1 MVSLLITGDNPTT
14 ANLDAVR
21 MGIWGRIALLIRENI
36 AQLVRQALSEAQTD
50 DALPS
55 VAVDEVAIERPQ
67 NPEHGDFASSLP
79 LKLARPM
86 RMNPLQIA
94 ERIAERIP
102 HDGLL
107 QSASAARPGFI
118 NFALSQD
125 WLQRQVDTIR
135 RAGGAFGSL
144 DAGGGQRVQ
153 IEFVSANPVGPL
165 HIAHARGGVIGSA
178 LANVL
183 QAAGYDVTREYY
195 FNDAGAQIGHFSRTL
210 LARYKQQC
218 GISAE
223 VPPDGYRAEYMI
235 DLAAE
240 IHAEQGDAL
249 LALPEPDALQT
260 LGEIGI
266 AKFMARIRQDL
277 QALRIDYDEW
287 FNEVTLFADGQFER
301 AMALLRERGYITERE
316 GAVWFASTALGDEKD
331 KVMVRSNGVPTYFAS
346 DVAYHY
352 NKFFERGFDK
362 VVNIWGADHQGH
374 ALFMKALVAALGM
387 PSDKLKLIINQLVTL
402 KRGGETVRLS
412 KRSGDIITLR
422 EVVDEVGADA
432 CRYFFLSRAA
442 DSQMDFDL
450 ELAKRQSQEN
460 PVYYIQYA
468 HARIAGILR
477 LAAER
482 GIDHADG
489 DLSLLTHPT
498 ELALIR
504 KMLTLPEMIDMMAR
518 NFEAH
523 HLPHYAYETATAFHL
538 FYQNCRVVSGV
549 EDEAEL
555 SKARIKL
562 AEAAKITL
570 ARCLTLMTMDAPE
583 SM

>member
-1 MVSLLITGDNPTT
+1 M
-14 ANLDAVR
+14 
-21 MGIWGRIALLIRENI
+21 LIRENI
-36 AQLVRQALSEAQTD
+36 AHLVRQALTDAQTA

-94 ERIAERIP
+94 EQIAERIP
-102 HDGLL
+102 SDGLL

-118 NFALSQD
+118 NFALSQA
-125 WLQRQVDTIR
+125 WLQRQVDAIR
-135 RAGGAFGSL
+135 QAGDAFGSI

-178 LANVL
+178 LANAL

-218 GISAE
+218 GVSAE
-223 VPPDGYRAEYMI
+223 VPPDGYHAEYMI

-249 LALPEPDALQT
+249 LAMPEADALQS
-260 LGEIGI
+260 LGAIGI

-277 QALRIDYDEW
+277 QAIRIDYDEW

-331 KVMVRSNGVPTYFAS
+331 KVMVRGNGIPTYFAS

-387 PSDKLKLIINQLVTL
+387 PPDKLKLIINQLVTL
-402 KRGGETVRLS
+402 KRGGETVRIS

-489 DLSLLTHPT
+489 DLSLLTHPA

-555 SKARIKL
+555 SKARLKL

-570 ARCLTLMTMDAPE
+570 ARCLTLMIMDAPE

>member
-1 MVSLLITGDNPTT
+1 M
-14 ANLDAVR
+14 
-21 MGIWGRIALLIRENI
+21 LIRENI
-36 AQLVRQALSEAQTD
+36 AHLVKQALTDAQAD

-102 HDGLL
+102 ADGLL

-118 NFALSQD
+118 NFALSQA

-135 RAGGAFGSL
+135 QAGDAFGSI

-153 IEFVSANPVGPL
+153 VEFVSANPVGPL

-178 LANVL
+178 LANAL

-218 GISAE
+218 GVSAE
-223 VPPDGYRAEYMI
+223 VPSDGYHAEYMI

-260 LGEIGI
+260 LGAIGI

-352 NKFFERGFDK
+352 NKFFERKFDK

-387 PSDKLKLIINQLVTL
+387 PPDKIKLIINQLVTL
-402 KRGGETVRLS
+402 KRGGETVRIS

-482 GIDHADG
+482 GIDHSDG
-489 DLSLLTHPT
+489 DLSLLTHPA

-555 SKARIKL
+555 SKARLKL

-570 ARCLTLMTMDAPE
+570 ARCLSLMIMDAPE

>member
-1 MVSLLITGDNPTT
+1 M
-14 ANLDAVR
+14 
-21 MGIWGRIALLIRENI
+21 LIRENI
-36 AQLVRQALSEAQTD
+36 AHLVRQALTEAQTA

-118 NFALSQD
+118 NFALSQA
-125 WLQRQVDTIR
+125 WLQRQVDAIR
-135 RAGGAFGSL
+135 QAGDAFGSI

-178 LANVL
+178 LANAL

-218 GISAE
+218 GVSAE
-223 VPPDGYRAEYMI
+223 VPSDGYHAEYMI
-235 DLAAE
+235 DIAAE

-249 LALPEPDALQT
+249 LALPEPDALQS
-260 LGEIGI
+260 LGAIGI

-277 QALRIDYDEW
+277 QALRIEYDEW

-331 KVMVRSNGVPTYFAS
+331 KVMVRGNGIPTYFAS

-352 NKFFERGFDK
+352 NKFFERRFDK

-402 KRGGETVRLS
+402 KRGGETVRIS

-482 GIDHADG
+482 GIDHSDG
-489 DLSLLTHPT
+489 DLSLLTHPA

-555 SKARIKL
+555 SKARLKL

-570 ARCLTLMTMDAPE
+570 ARCLTLMIMDAPE

>member
-1 MVSLLITGDNPTT
+1 M
-14 ANLDAVR
+14 
-21 MGIWGRIALLIRENI
+21 LIRENI
-36 AQLVRQALSEAQTD
+36 AHLVRQALTDAQAA

-118 NFALSQD
+118 NFALSQA

-135 RAGGAFGSL
+135 QAGDAFGSI

-178 LANVL
+178 LANAL

-223 VPPDGYRAEYMI
+223 VPPDGYHAEYMI

-260 LGEIGI
+260 LGAIGI

-331 KVMVRSNGVPTYFAS
+331 KVMVRGNGIPTYFAS

-352 NKFFERGFDK
+352 NKFFERRFDK

-387 PSDKLKLIINQLVTL
+387 PPDKLKLIINQLVTL
-402 KRGGETVRLS
+402 KRGGETVRIS

-482 GIDHADG
+482 GIDHSGG
-489 DLSLLTHPT
+489 DLSLLTHPA

-549 EDEAEL
+549 EEEAEL
-555 SKARIKL
+555 SKARLKL

-570 ARCLTLMTMDAPE
+570 ARCLTLMIMDAPE

>member
-1 MVSLLITGDNPTT
+1 M
-14 ANLDAVR
+14 
-21 MGIWGRIALLIRENI
+21 LIRESI
-36 AQLVRQALSEAQTD
+36 AHLVRQALADAQAA

-102 HDGLL
+102 ADGLL

-118 NFALSQD
+118 NFAISQA

-135 RAGGAFGSL
+135 QAGDAFGSI

-178 LANVL
+178 LANAL

-223 VPPDGYRAEYMI
+223 VPSDGYHAEYMI

-240 IHAEQGDAL
+240 IHAEEGDAL
-249 LALPEPDALQT
+249 LALPESDALQT
-260 LGEIGI
+260 LGATGI

-277 QALRIDYDEW
+277 QALRIEYDEW

-331 KVMVRSNGVPTYFAS
+331 KVMVRRNGVPTYFAS

-352 NKFFERGFDK
+352 NKFFERKFDK

-374 ALFMKALVAALGM
+374 ALFMRALVAALGM
-387 PSDKLKLIINQLVTL
+387 PPDKLKFIINQLVTL
-402 KRGGETVRLS
+402 KRGGETVRIS

-482 GIDHADG
+482 GIDHSDG
-489 DLSLLTHPT
+489 DLSLLTHPA

-555 SKARIKL
+555 SKARLKL

-570 ARCLTLMTMDAPE
+570 ARCLTLMIMDAPE

>member
-1 MVSLLITGDNPTT
+1 M
-14 ANLDAVR
+14 
-21 MGIWGRIALLIRENI
+21 IWGNVALLIRESI
-36 AQLVRQALSEAQTD
+36 AHLVRQALTDAQTA

-118 NFALSQD
+118 NFALSQA

-135 RAGGAFGSL
+135 QAGDAFGSI

-178 LANVL
+178 LANAL

-218 GISAE
+218 GVSAE
-223 VPPDGYRAEYMI
+223 VPSDGYHAEYMI

-249 LALPEPDALQT
+249 LALPEADALQR

-301 AMALLRERGYITERE
+301 AMELLRERGYITERE

-331 KVMVRSNGVPTYFAS
+331 KVMVRGNGVPTYFAS

-402 KRGGETVRLS
+402 KRGGETVRIS

-482 GIDHADG
+482 GIDHSDG
-489 DLSLLTHPT
+489 DLSLLTHPA

-549 EDEAEL
+549 EDEIEL
-555 SKARIKL
+555 SKARLKL

-570 ARCLTLMTMDAPE
+570 ARCLTLMIMDAPE

>member
-1 MVSLLITGDNPTT
+1 M
-14 ANLDAVR
+14 
-21 MGIWGRIALLIRENI
+21 LIRENI
-36 AQLVRQALSEAQTD
+36 AHLVRQALADAQAA

-118 NFALSQD
+118 NFALSQT

-135 RAGGAFGSL
+135 QAGDAFGSI

-178 LANVL
+178 LANAL

-218 GISAE
+218 GVSAE
-223 VPPDGYRAEYMI
+223 VPSDGYHAEYMI

-249 LALPEPDALQT
+249 LALPEADALQR

-277 QALRIDYDEW
+277 QALRIEYDEW

-301 AMALLRERGYITERE
+301 AMELLRERGYITERE
-316 GAVWFASTALGDEKD
+316 GAVWFASTTLGDEKD
-331 KVMVRSNGVPTYFAS
+331 KVMVRGNGIPTYFAS

-352 NKFFERGFDK
+352 NKFFERKFDK

-387 PSDKLKLIINQLVTL
+387 PPDKLKLIINQLVTL
-402 KRGGETVRLS
+402 KRGGETVRIS

-482 GIDHADG
+482 GIDHSDG
-489 DLSLLTHPT
+489 DLSLLTHPA

-555 SKARIKL
+555 SKARLKL

-570 ARCLTLMTMDAPE
+570 ARCLTLMIMDAPE

>member
-1 MVSLLITGDNPTT
+1 
-14 ANLDAVR
+14 
-21 MGIWGRIALLIRENI
+21 MGIWGNVALLIRENI
-36 AQLVRQALSEAQTD
+36 AHLVRQALTEAQTA

-102 HDGLL
+102 ADGLL

-118 NFALSQD
+118 NFALSQA

-135 RAGGAFGSL
+135 QAGDAFGSI

-178 LANVL
+178 LANAL

-218 GISAE
+218 GVSAE
-223 VPPDGYRAEYMI
+223 VPPDGYHAEYMI

-240 IHAEQGDAL
+240 IHAEEGDAL

-260 LGEIGI
+260 LGAIGI

-301 AMALLRERGYITERE
+301 AMALLRESGYITERE

-387 PSDKLKLIINQLVTL
+387 PPDKLKLIINQLVTL
-402 KRGGETVRLS
+402 KRGGETVRIS

-482 GIDHADG
+482 GIDHSDG
-489 DLSLLTHPT
+489 DLSLLTHPA

-555 SKARIKL
+555 SKARLKL

-570 ARCLTLMTMDAPE
+570 ARCLTLMIMDAPE